1 MGSSE
6 ALEAARICC
15 NKYLVKNCGKA
26 SDWNERSLWQ
36 GSRNCSQSQ
45 DRTDPHFCEEHGQV
59 QERGGRSPEEEQVQV
74 LRETEDLREQEVR
87 FHQVGQRDYH
97 RMRADGHLKPDGV
110 NCKYMPEHGPLSVW
124 CKTQMQLAG
133 VD

>member
-59 QERGGRSPEEEQVQV
+59 

-87 FHQVGQRDYH
+87 FHQVGQRGLSPDES
-97 RMRADGHLKPDGV
+97 DGHLKPDGV
-110 NCKYMPEHGPLSVW
+110 NCKYMPEH
-124 CKTQMQLAG
+124 
-133 VD
+133 